1 MLRMPEWAEAG
12 PVVRGRL
19 PIYRVQADEFYPALL
34 AELAAAQEARGGD
47 VDEGGEL
54 TLGLIDVD
62 EPDAYALEV
71 AYQTMKMDMQVGCGF
86 GIEIRVVD
94 PEKKW
99 AQKGR
104 PEADRVVEKKGR
116 EFRGA
121 DIATSPRGP
130 QEAREHYR
138 RLRGFI
144 PS

>member
-12 PVVRGRL
+12 LAVEGRL
-19 PIYRVQADEFYPALL
+19 PIYHVQADEFYPALL
-34 AELAAAQEARGGD
+34 LELADAQEARGFD
-47 VDEGGEL
+47 VDEEGERM
-54 TLGLIDVD
+54 LGEIDPED
-62 EPDAYALEV
+62 PDAYALEV

-86 GIEIRVVD
+86 GIEIRVTD

-99 AQKGR
+99 AQKDR
-104 PEADRVVEKKGR
+104 PDSDRVVEKGGR

-121 DIATSPRGP
+121 DIATMPGGP